1 MMRAP
6 RLPDWPERL
15 AAFIEARRDL
25 PFEWAVNDCCAMA
38 ADAVLAM
45 TGRDFLA
52 DFRGC
57 YATEGQAEALMG
69 PGGLEAFLPRLMAAF
84 GAPELVPAEAQRGD
98 VALIGLENQ
107 LVCGVVTGPHIAAPG
122 ARGLAFVPLRRA
134 AMAWGV

>member
-52 DFRGC
+52 DFRGR

-69 PGGLEAFLPRLMAAF
+69 PGGLQAFLPRVMAEF
-84 GAPELVPAEAQRGD
+84 GALELAPAEAQRGD

>member
-1 MMRAP
+1 MIRAA

-15 AAFIEARRDL
+15 AAFIEARRDM
-25 PFEWAVNDCCAMA
+25 PFDWQVNDCCVLA

-52 DFRGC
+52 DYRGR
-57 YATEGQAEALMG
+57 YATEEQAEALMG
-69 PGGLEAFLPRLMAAF
+69 EGGLPAFLPRVMAAF
-84 GAPELVPAEAQRGD
+84 GAQEVPPAGAQRGD
-98 VALIGLENQ
+98 VALIRLENQ

-134 AMAWGV
+134 TMAWGV

>member
-1 MMRAP
+1 MMRAH

-15 AAFIEARRDL
+15 AEFIEQRRDV

-45 TGRDFLA
+45 SGRDFLA
-52 DFRGC
+52 KYRGR
-57 YATEGQAEALMG
+57 YATEEQAEALMG
-69 PGGLEAFLPRLMAAF
+69 EGGLPGFLQRVLAAF
-84 GAPELVPAEAQRGD
+84 GGVEIPPAEAQRGD

-134 AMAWGV
+134 TMAWGV

>member
-1 MMRAP
+1 MIRAH

-15 AAFIEARRDL
+15 AAFIEARRDV
-25 PFEWAVNDCCAMA
+25 PFEWALNDCCALA
-38 ADAVLAM
+38 ADAVLAT

-52 DFRGC
+52 DYRGR
-57 YATEGQAEALMG
+57 YVNEAQAEALMG
-69 PGGLEAFLPRLMAAF
+69 EGGLPAFLPRVMAAF
-84 GAPELVPAEAQRGD
+84 GAPALPPVGAQRGD

-134 AMAWGV
+134 TMAWGV

>member
-15 AAFIEARRDL
+15 AAFIEGRRDL
-25 PFEWAVNDCCAMA
+25 PFEWADNDCCVLA

-45 TGRDFLA
+45 TGRDFLVG
-52 DFRGC
+52 FRGR
-57 YATEGQAEALMG
+57 YATEAEAEALMG
-69 PGGLEAFLPRLMAAF
+69 PGGLEAFLPRVMAAF
-84 GAPELVPAEAQRGD
+84 GAPGVVPAEAQRGD

-134 AMAWGV
+134 TMAWGV

>member
-15 AAFIEARRDL
+15 AAFIEARREV
-25 PFEWAVNDCCAMA
+25 PFEWAENDCCALA

-52 DFRGC
+52 AFRGR
-57 YATEGQAEALMG
+57 YATEDQAEALMG
-69 PGGLEAFLPRLMAAF
+69 PGGLQAFLPRVLAKF
-84 GAPELVPAEAQRGD
+84 GALELSPAEAQRGD

-134 AMAWGV
+134 TMAWGV

>member
-1 MMRAP
+1 MIRAA

-15 AAFIEARRDL
+15 AAFIEVRREV
-25 PFEWAVNDCCAMA
+25 PFDWAVNDCCVLA

-52 DFRGC
+52 EYRGR
-57 YATEGQAEALMG
+57 YATEEQAEALMG
-69 PGGLEAFLPRLMAAF
+69 EGGITAFLPRVMAAF
-84 GAPELVPAEAQRGD
+84 GAVAVPPAEAQRGD

-134 AMAWGV
+134 TMAWGV

>member
-1 MMRAP
+1 MIRTA
-6 RLPDWPERL
+6 RLPGWPERL
-15 AAFIEARRDL
+15 AAFIEARRDQ
-25 PFEWAVNDCCAMA
+25 PFDWAVNDCCALA

-52 DFRGC
+52 DYRGR
-57 YATEGQAEALMG
+57 YATEEQAEALMG
-69 PGGLEAFLPRLMAAF
+69 EGGLPAFLPRVLAAF
-84 GAPELVPAEAQRGD
+84 GAVPVPPAEAQRGD

-134 AMAWGV
+134 TMAWGV

>member
-1 MMRAP
+1 MTRAH

-15 AAFIEARRDL
+15 AAFIEARRDQ
-25 PFEWAVNDCCAMA
+25 PFDWAVNDCCALA

-52 DFRGC
+52 DYRGR
-57 YATEGQAEALMG
+57 YATEEQAAALMG
-69 PGGLEAFLPRLMAAF
+69 EGGLPAFLPRVMAAF
-84 GAPELVPAEAQRGD
+84 GAVPVLPAEAQRGD

-134 AMAWGV
+134 SMAWGV